1 MKKLVLLLSVITL
14 SFASIGKISAIR
26 GDAVVISNG
35 NQVKAELNHE
45 LNKNDVI
52 KTENNARLQIIFN
65 DNTVT
70 TLGKNTTLAINDYL
84 LDGKNSKIDLE
95 VNKGSFK
102 VITGEISKIA
112 RENFSLKANTATIG
126 IRGTVFVGEVGL
138 KVNKLACL
146 QGAIDVKIGNKT
158 SLINSGKQISYEGAK
173 VLKIEAIKTSD
184 FSMTSNQEENKA
196 SEEVAKEENKS
207 TDSKSV
213 AEPVKAIENTV
224 TKVSDKQQEKA
235 KEDKINNLV
244 ENKPEVP
251 TTPVT
256 PSNPD
261 ENIPVIPSEP
271 IVPGVPETPT
281 TPTTPDTPTVPD
293 TKPST
298 GIKHYSDD
306 KRSAK
311 VDLDNKEVI
320 LYKKDSDDEIK
331 KYEVRKNV
339 AVETEIKQNNDQVI
353 IKKTYDRKGNDFTP
367 SNDGKIHLGDKDK
380 FVISE
385 DKLVFDRKQN
395 LSSNDGSKY
404 ANTEKDYKDLEN
416 SFYNDSNYSSYYNVG
431 GPKYYEDTSSGAG
444 LKIDI
449 KNEYIGAFGNDK
461 HNKELIMSVH
471 KDIIRSQYDGGQ
483 IRSEYLNQ
491 KKEISSQNQYSIENE
506 SDHMEFNFTGN
517 RAGHSSLY
525 MKSYDN
531 EVESKNLVNTTG
543 GSTGRIDSKLK
554 F

>member
-184 FSMTSNQEENKA
+184 FSMTSNQEENK
-196 SEEVAKEENKS
+196 S
-207 TDSKSV
+207 TDSKSIV
-213 AEPVKAIENTV
+213 EPVKAIENTV
-224 TKVSDKQQEKA
+224 TKVSDKQQEKT

-261 ENIPVIPSEP
+261 ENKPEIPSEP
-271 IVPGVPETPT
+271 IVPSVPETPT
-281 TPTTPDTPTVPD
+281 TPTNPDTPTVPD

-298 GIKHYSDD
+298 GIKHYSDG

-320 LYKKDSDDEIK
+320 LYKKDGGNEIK
-331 KYEVRKNV
+331 KYKVGENV

-367 SNDGKIHLGDKDK
+367 SSDGKIHLGDEDK

-385 DKLVFDRKQN
+385 DKLVFDKDEKLLN
-395 LSSNDGSKY
+395 DDGSKY

-416 SFYNDSNYSSYYNVG
+416 SFYDKENFSTYYNVG

-449 KNEYIGAFGNDK
+449 KNEYIGAFGRDK

-471 KDIIRSQYDGGQ
+471 KDVIKSQYDGGD
-483 IRSEYLNQ
+483 IYDEKLLEKTETASKNT
-491 KKEISSQNQYSIENE
+491 YSVENN
-506 SDHMEFNFTGN
+506 SKNMELNFTGN
-517 RAGHSSLY
+517 RGGHSSLE
-525 MKSYDN
+525 MKAYGK

-543 GSTGRIDSKLK
+543 GSAGRIDGKLNK
-554 F
+554 IAD